1 MVLASQSDSIVTLR
15 LVCLFQ
21 TKQTFCGFYA
31 KLVYKDPWVRPRNQD
46 HHMSSDVEESSYY
59 SDEILEG
66 VVEFL
71 RVCEGIRSMF
81 GSGRKFIQNNDHF
94 DDWELDG
101 DTFEEVDV
109 ALHEKYEDSEFVAS
123 VWAAILYEKPQILTL
138 QETSGESEAYA
149 TIFKRTQAQ
158 LRLSIYI
165 YAVLFYMD
173 RGIFDTD
180 ADPNAAMPSLPSLGM
195 LQDLKVDNDNELLC
209 VYIGAMSGQ
218 GRGMTCAEIG
228 EIVPASKIFF
238 LDARPLAEVMLP
250 LEADDEFELM
260 DSNGKIPVRFQAIHA
275 ALLLKID
282 AHFYALFAAGRGS
295 EYYTLENGPL
305 MASNTYNDAMRVLPF
320 KHAFCVPSLVHCGI
334 FHHFW
339 RRSFNYSTC
348 ASCKTVLHD
357 GKWDYDRRKLM

>member
-1 MVLASQSDSIVTLR
+1 
-15 LVCLFQ
+15 
-21 TKQTFCGFYA
+21 
-31 KLVYKDPWVRPRNQD
+31 
-46 HHMSSDVEESSYY
+46 MSSHAQESSYY

-109 ALHEKYEDSEFVAS
+109 ALHEKYEDSELVAS

-180 ADPNAAMPSLPSLGM
+180 ADPNAAMPSLPSLDV

-228 EIVPASKIFF
+228 KIVPASKIFF
-238 LDARPLAEVMLP
+238 LGARPLAEVMLP
-250 LEADDEFELM
+250 LEEDDKLEMM
-260 DSNGKIPVRFQAIHA
+260 DSNGEIPERFQAIHA

-295 EYYTLENGPL
+295 EYYTLENGPP
-305 MASNTYNDAMRVLPF
+305 MVANSYNDAMRVLPF

-357 GKWDYDRRKLM
+357 GKWGYDRRKLM